1 MQSDELANIFKKYG
15 YFVQRRC
22 VQLLG
27 QTADAEDVTQEV
39 FMRVQRYSSSL
50 TAPVT
55 LSYLYAIAARCC
67 FDRAQQ
73 RERQRP
79 LSPADLENVFASP
92 GASPDERALVG
103 QLMRTLDKT
112 TSEIAILHHI
122 EGWTQDEI
130 AVQTGYSRKT
140 IGKKLSLFADA
151 FKAAWQRM
159 APLRREVGS

>member
-27 QTADAEDVTQEV
+27 HTADAEDVTQEV
-39 FMRVQRYSSSL
+39 FMRLQRYSSSL
-50 TAPVT
+50 NAPVT

-67 FDRAQQ
+67 FDRSQQ
-73 RERQRP
+73 RQRQRP
-79 LSPADLENVFASP
+79 LGPDDLENVMVP
-92 GASPDERALVG
+92 EGASPDERALVG

-130 AVQTGYSRKT
+130 AAQTGYSRKT

-151 FKAAWQRM
+151 FKAAWLRM